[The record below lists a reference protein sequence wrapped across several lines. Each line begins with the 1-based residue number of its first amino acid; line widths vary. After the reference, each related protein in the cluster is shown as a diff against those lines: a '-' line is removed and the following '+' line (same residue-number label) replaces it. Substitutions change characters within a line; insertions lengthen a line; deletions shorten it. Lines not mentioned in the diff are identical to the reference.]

1 MRPSAQG
8 LLLTG
13 TMMLILAGCATARE
27 WEIWQAHPTH
37 FASDDHLYF
46 SVRNREET
54 MPHVTRDDVAYAR
67 TEGWWGRPVT
77 VSQEDILAR

>member
-1 MRPSAQG
+1 MRRSVQG

-13 TMMLILAGCATARE
+13 TMMLIVAGCATGRE

-54 MPHVTRDDVAYAR
+54 APHVTRHDIAR
-67 TEGWWGRPVT
+67 AQAEGWWGRPVT
-77 VSQEDILAR
+77 ARQEDILER

>member
-1 MRPSAQG
+1 
-8 LLLTG
+8 
-13 TMMLILAGCATARE
+13 MMLILAGCATVRE

-54 MPHVTRDDVAYAR
+54 APQVTRHDIAR
-67 TEGWWGRPVT
+67 ARVEGWWGRPVT
-77 VSQEDILAR
+77 VSQEHILER